1 GEFYVSYQA
10 YDPTTSQYVSGKTPN
25 KKVTIAPGKTIKVTH
40 SSDLEALQFDL
51 VYEFVINEASNMTI
65 ANNIF
70 EVQMPKPHSLE
81 HRNTKV
87 EVVDNSLLKFSSYIC
102 NFMDSDYV
110 SEPYQGTITLGVY
123 TEDDQLLGSLST
135 EEITIRYQ
143 EYAELDFE
151 FSLEGLSEGRYYIQL
166 TTVDGTIIYPVKTP
180 ELYFELGD
188 SSVDGIN
195 AEDLDKIV
203 NVVSIDGRIVKQ
215 NVKASEAIEGLT
227 PGIYLV
233 GNKKV
238 IVK

>member
-1 GEFYVSYQA
+1 
-10 YDPTTSQYVSGKTPN
+10 
-25 KKVTIAPGKTIKVTH
+25 
-40 SSDLEALQFDL
+40 
-51 VYEFVINEASNMTI
+51 
-65 ANNIF
+65 
-70 EVQMPKPHSLE
+70 MPESHSLE

-87 EVVDNSLLKFSSYIC
+87 EVVNYPGVNYPVAQFSSYIC

-166 TTVDGTIIYPVKTP
+166 TTADGTIIYPAKTP

-188 SSVDGIN
+188 SSVEGID
-195 AEDLDKIV
+195 AEDLDKMV